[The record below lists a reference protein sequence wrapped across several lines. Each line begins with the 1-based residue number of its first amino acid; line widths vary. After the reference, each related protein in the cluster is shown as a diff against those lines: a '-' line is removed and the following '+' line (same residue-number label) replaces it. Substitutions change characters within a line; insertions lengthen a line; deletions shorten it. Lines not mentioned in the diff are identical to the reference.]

1 MLSRRLLRIKVIKAL
16 YWHFKSESASV
27 AASEKNLTASI
38 YKTYDLYHQMLWLVV
53 DVARYADKRI
63 ELARQKKLPTA
74 EDLNP
79 NKRFIENPVIKQLE
93 GSAALSDYLTKRK
106 LGWVRY
112 PELIKS
118 LYTELV
124 GSEYYRKYMS
134 SAEIS
139 YRDEQRL
146 VEDFYVQTVQDN
158 ALVEDAVEE
167 QSILW
172 ADDIDFA
179 LFLVVRTLG
188 NFRRN
193 QADVPLLQQYK
204 NDDDRVFAPQ
214 LFRKT
219 IAGYDEYIRYIE
231 KYTQNWDVERI
242 VFTDNLIMAAA
253 IAELLNFPSIPV
265 KVTLDEYIEIAK
277 FYSTRSSGNF
287 INGILDKVIET
298 LREEG
303 RIVKT
308 GRGLI

>member
-1 MLSRRLLRIKVIKAL
+1 MLSRRLFRIKVIKAL
-16 YWHFKSESASV
+16 YWHFKSESTSV
-27 AASEKNLTASI
+27 AASEKNLIASI
-38 YKTYDLYHQMLWLVV
+38 DKTYDLYHQILWLIV

-79 NKRFIENPVIKQLE
+79 NRRFIDNPVIKQLE
-93 GSAALSDYLTKRK
+93 ESVALGDYLTKRK
-106 LGWVRY
+106 LGWMNY

-124 GSEYYRKYMS
+124 ESEYYRKYMS
-134 SAEIS
+134 MAESS
-139 YRDEQRL
+139 YKEDLRL
-146 VEDFYVQTVQDN
+146 VEDFYVVTVQDN

-167 QSILW
+167 QSIMW

-188 NFRRN
+188 NFRKN

-204 NDDDRVFAPQ
+204 NDDDRVFASQ

-219 IAGYDEYIRYIE
+219 LLGYDEYVSYID

-242 VFTDNLIMAAA
+242 AFIDTLIMTTA
-253 IAELLNFPSIPV
+253 IAELVNFPSIPE

-277 FYSTRSSGNF
+277 YYSTRSSGNF

-303 RIVKT
+303 KIVKS